1 MVNEVEEKTQ
11 QVEELQTVDD
21 DTKTVIEEVK
31 LEFNEKIKKLMQSG
45 KLKKA
50 TDVEK
55 LKRIPSYVFSFDFL
69 TQGGIPEGKFTLF
82 FGDKST
88 GKSTFA
94 LRLIKSFLLSNPNRF
109 ACYFDFED
117 TFSVDWAKKI
127 LGDENLLN
135 RLLVAKPQFAEEGI
149 EIFHELINE
158 YKDYEIG
165 FYVIDSIASM
175 ITSSE
180 AESDGEQVFVGQIA
194 RTANKFLRKMLPY
207 TIDAS
212 RHGKPVTVLLINQ
225 IRYSF
230 GMMRFTQEIKPGGKY
245 QEAMASMEIKFFVDS
260 MQKEKESGMPLTVEY
275 KFVIE
280 KNKVGGTPKVIGK
293 YLMSI
298 VDTEDMQSGEI
309 IDGPIMIQFMKKLSI
324 LTQEGSKWKI
334 RLKDEVFDFKTQR
347 EIIEKIK
354 TDLLFKKKL
363 TDYIIEEG
371 YKQLGLLL
379 SMYK

>member
-1 MVNEVEEKTQ
+1 MDDVVKEVTM
-11 QVEELQTVDD
+11 
-21 DTKTVIEEVK
+21 EVS
-31 LEFNEKIKKLMQSG
+31 EKIKKLLQSG
-45 KLKKA
+45 KIKRA
-50 TDVEK
+50 TDVEVLRK
-55 LKRIPSYVFSFDFL
+55 IPSYVFSFDFL
-69 TQGGIPEGKFTLF
+69 TQGGIPEGKFTLI

-88 GKSTFA
+88 GKSTLS
-94 LRLIKSFLLSNPNRF
+94 LRLIKSFLMSNPDRY

-117 TFSVDWAKKI
+117 TFSVDWAKRI
-127 LGDENLLN
+127 LGSEELLN

-158 YKDYEIG
+158 YKNHEIG

-180 AESDGEQVFVGQIA
+180 AESDGDQVFVGQIA

-207 TIDAS
+207 TVEAS

-225 IRYSF
+225 LRYSI
-230 GMMRFTQEIKPGGKY
+230 GGMRFMPSFETKPGGKF

-260 MQKEKESGMPLTVEY
+260 FNKEKESGMPLTVEY

-280 KNKVGGTPKVIGK
+280 KNKSGGTPKVIGK

-298 VDTEDMQSGEI
+298 VDTEDIQSGEV

-334 RLKDEVFDFKTQR
+334 QLENQIYDFKTQR
-347 EIIEKIK
+347 DIMEKIK
-354 TDLLFKKKL
+354 TDLPFKKQL
-363 TDYIIEEG
+363 TDHIIKEG
-371 YKQLGLLL
+371 YKQLPLLL
-379 SMYK
+379 TMYK